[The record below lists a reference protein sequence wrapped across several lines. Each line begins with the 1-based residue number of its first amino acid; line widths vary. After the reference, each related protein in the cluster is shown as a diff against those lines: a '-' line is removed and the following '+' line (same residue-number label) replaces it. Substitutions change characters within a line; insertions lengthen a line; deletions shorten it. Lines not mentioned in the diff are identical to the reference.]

1 MTHLHPRRLARKVA
15 KAQYDKA
22 GATGYN
28 KPRILNGMLIP
39 SRFSQDWRNV
49 AAMTLQRGGSK

>member
-1 MTHLHPRRLARKVA
+1 MHLHPRRLARKMA

-28 KPRILNGMLIP
+28 KSGVYKGMPIP
-39 SRFSQDWRNV
+39 SRFSQDWRKI
-49 AAMTLQRGGSK
+49 AAMTIQRGGPK